1 MQLKIPYGEHVR
13 AEYRSLVARER
24 QLRLPSCRKGT
35 NAAEGLQF
43 FLRPVKQS
51 FSTESTE
58 CGRSIAASDL
68 AVLTLRRP
76 LSADEANIP
85 GSSHAHVETLGSARV
100 GGTKVTS
107 MCGPK
112 TDTADF

>member
-13 AEYRSLVARER
+13 AEYRTLVARER

-51 FSTESTE
+51 FSTESLRCRRSGNRGE
-58 CGRSIAASDL
+58 RQQRVALVSSIEVVGRQVKTPWA
-68 AVLTLRRP
+68 
-76 LSADEANIP
+76 
-85 GSSHAHVETLGSARV
+85 TLGHERQ
-100 GGTKVTS
+100 
-107 MCGPK
+107 
-112 TDTADF
+112 